1 MKRLTAA
8 IIIGLALACVG
19 AAGASQRDGA
29 TIVNSGSTNFSGY
42 TIKVWSDGA
51 TLAVHANRGGN
62 QLDAPVTG
70 HIPQSV
76 AQRFISEA
84 HQARRSRIA
93 SQPCMK
99 SASFGTSTVVTY
111 HGWTSPDLECP
122 GDGYAVAL
130 GSDAHKIVA
139 LLKFQ
144 GMPAHPIHLLPN
156 EPRRAPSE
164 TPASGQPSATPEPSA
179 SPSY

>member
-1 MKRLTAA
+1 MKRLAAA
-8 IIIGLALACVG
+8 IITGLMLGCAG

-42 TIKVWSDGA
+42 TIKVRSDGS
-51 TLAVHANRGGN
+51 TWAVHSNRAGN
-62 QLDAPVTG
+62 QLDAPVTAS
-70 HIPQSV
+70 IPQDV
-76 AQRFISEA
+76 AQRFLTEA
-84 HQARRSRIA
+84 RQARKSHIS

-99 SASFGTSTVVTY
+99 SASFGTTTVVSY

-130 GSDAHKIVA
+130 GSDAHKIVS

-144 GMPAHPIHLLPN
+144 GLPAHPIHLLPN
-156 EPRRAPSE
+156 EPRRVPPE
-164 TPASGQPSATPEPSA
+164 TPASGQPSATPEPST
-179 SPSY
+179 SPS

>member
-1 MKRLTAA
+1 MKRLAAA
-8 IIIGLALACVG
+8 IITGVMLGCAGV
-19 AAGASQRDGA
+19 AGASQRDGA

-42 TIKVWSDGA
+42 TIKVWSDGS
-51 TLAVHANRGGN
+51 TSAVHSGRAGNR
-62 QLDAPVTG
+62 LDAPVPG
-70 HIPQSV
+70 HIPQDV
-76 AQRFISEA
+76 AGRFISEA
-84 HQARRSRIA
+84 RQARERRVS

-99 SASFGTSTVVTY
+99 SASFGTTTVVTY

-144 GMPAHPIHLLPN
+144 GMPSHPVHLLPN

-179 SPSY
+179 SPS